1 MTQNKKIKIG
11 VFIDVY
17 YPMIDGV
24 LKVLETHLHHLK
36 NRFDIHLIVPS
47 AGKNY
52 VYPELGEKT
61 LYPIK
66 SVKVFFL
73 DYRLSLPRLDRG
85 LKNHLN
91 SLNLDLIIV
100 HSPFAIGEYGLRWA
114 KKHQIPALMY
124 AHTQLKAEI
133 LGITKSR
140 VLTALIFRKVMQVYR
155 LATKVIAVGEGVAH
169 IYEHDYK
176 LGYAPVVINNAT
188 DFRLLKNKRLAL
200 RVKKSHGITDEFVFS
215 FLGRMHKLK
224 NIYFTADA
232 LKIVKEHGV
241 NFKMFFIGDGTH
253 LKAFKKYVTKIG
265 LADNV
270 VFLGKLKERE
280 IIAAYLHISDLFLFP
295 SLNDT
300 NSLVQKEAASQKTPS
315 LFIEGATTAFGLTE
329 GIDCFYAP
337 NDRKA
342 YARKIIEL
350 VEHPIKL
357 HDIRESVYNNVYKTW
372 EQSIE
377 ELSTLIINEVAKN
390 KKIK

>member
-1 MTQNKKIKIG
+1 MAQTKKLNIG

-24 LKVLETHLHHLK
+24 LKVLETHVHHLK
-36 NRFDIHLIVPS
+36 DRFNIHLVVPS

-61 LYPIK
+61 LYPIR
-66 SVKVFFL
+66 SVKIFFL

-85 LKNHLN
+85 LLNHLN
-91 SLNLDLIIV
+91 NLNLDLIIV

-114 KKHQIPALMY
+114 KKYNVPALMY

-133 LGITKSR
+133 LGITRSR
-140 VLTALIFRKVMQVYR
+140 VLTAIIFQNVIRVYQ
-155 LATKVIAVGEGVAH
+155 LATNVIAVGEGVAH

-176 LGYAPVVINNAT
+176 LGYAPLVINNAT
-188 DFRLLKNKRLAL
+188 DLRLLQNKRLAL
-200 RVKKSHGITDEFVFS
+200 RIKKNHGITDQFVFS

-232 LKIVKEHGV
+232 LKIVKEHGI

-253 LKAFKKYVTKIG
+253 LKDFKKYVTKIG

-270 VFLGKLKERE
+270 IFLGKLKERE
-280 IIAAYLHISDLFLFP
+280 LIAAYLHISHLFLFP

-315 LFIEGATTAFGLTE
+315 LFIEGATTAFGFTE
-329 GIDCFYAP
+329 GIHCFFAP
-337 NDRKA
+337 NDRQA

-350 VEHPIKL
+350 VEHPTKL
-357 HDIRESVYNNVYKTW
+357 RDIRESVYKNVYRTW
-372 EQSIE
+372 EESIE
-377 ELSTLIINEVAKN
+377 QLYALINDEVAKN
-390 KKIK
+390 KQK